1 MLPGPLSTMPA
12 LLRIELLGVHE
23 LWRTG
28 GPAAADE
35 AFADLHDLVLD
46 TARNLDVAQSLVG
59 DLDGEGCTIVCP
71 VPEAALALGRKVFR
85 RAWLEPRTPDEP
97 RMWLRGVI
105 VDGRDGRA
113 PRAQVPSDE
122 LAGIQESRWNGA
134 AFEAMA
140 VLRAGWRGMRL
151 LVADSVLTDPLRGM
165 FRIPLGRLG
174 VIPFRRMNHT
184 PYPGPLARGFQ
195 DLMWMAEVRHEWGQY
210 VNRMKQRM
218 LWSSH
223 DDGELGHAA
232 ATQVMFWECDAIL
245 QSVVRKN
252 EQQDRLGHGAF
263 DRHDEPAGEPVE
275 GQPPEQPETP
285 AS

>member
-1 MLPGPLSTMPA
+1 MTA

-46 TARNLDVAQSLVG
+46 TARNLDVADTVTG
-59 DLDGEGCTIVCP
+59 DLDADGCTIACP
-71 VPEAALALGRKVFR
+71 VPEAALALGRRVFR

-97 RMWLRGVI
+97 RLWLRGVI
-105 VDGRDGRA
+105 VDGRDNR
-113 PRAQVPSDE
+113 PVRTVTPSED
-122 LAGIQESRWNGA
+122 LPGIQESRWSGP

-140 VLRAGWRGMRL
+140 ALRSGFRGMRL
-151 LVADSVLTDPLRGM
+151 LVADSILTDTLRGM

-184 PYPGPLARGFQ
+184 PYPGPLGHGFQ
-195 DLMWMAEVRHEWGQY
+195 DLLWMAEVRQEWGQY
-210 VNRMKQRM
+210 VSRMKQRM

-223 DDGELGHAA
+223 AEGELAHAA
-232 ATQVMFWECDAIL
+232 ATQVVFHECDAIL

-252 EQQDRLGHGAF
+252 EQQDRGASWER
-263 DRHDEPAGEPVE
+263 DDAETASDPAESVARERREPPV
-275 GQPPEQPETP
+275 
-285 AS
+285 A

>member
-1 MLPGPLSTMPA
+1 MPA
-12 LLRIELLGVHE
+12 LLRIELLGARTG
-23 LWRTG
+23 RTG

-71 VPEAALALGRKVFR
+71 VPKRRWRSVAVFR

-195 DLMWMAEVRHEWGQY
+195 DLMWMAEVRQ
-210 VNRMKQRM
+210 
-218 LWSSH
+218 
-223 DDGELGHAA
+223 
-232 ATQVMFWECDAIL
+232 
-245 QSVVRKN
+245 
-252 EQQDRLGHGAF
+252 
-263 DRHDEPAGEPVE
+263 
-275 GQPPEQPETP
+275 
-285 AS
+285 